1 MGKNNFRGYYQTSYQ
16 WGTICLLLYL
26 CEVQF
31 LVAYFFKS
39 YFYSEKY
46 LLNLIAVGNATKSLL
61 NLIALGN
68 ATKAQS
74 DPPRVPIAELFPNA
88 NYPEGEVMNYKDEY
102 ETILL

>member
-1 MGKNNFRGYYQTSYQ
+1 MGNDLPATIFM
-16 WGTICLLLYL
+16 WGSIPCSIFFQIVFLL
-26 CEVQF
+26 
-31 LVAYFFKS
+31 
-39 YFYSEKY
+39 SEKY
-46 LLNLIAVGNATKSLL
+46 LLNLIAVGNVTKSLL

-74 DPPRVPIAELFPNA
+74 DPPRVPITELFPNA